1 MVGNEARGSL
11 GRVKSW
17 LRSLVQTVPLD
28 MARCEFECRTS
39 ACNKERFD
47 VCEPPITYAEAVPS
61 SDHGASATRPAAPS

>member
-1 MVGNEARGSL
+1 MVSNGARGLL

-39 ACNKERFD
+39 ACDKERFD
-47 VCEPPITYAEAVPS
+47 VCEPRITYAEAVPS
-61 SDHGASATRPAAPS
+61 SDHGASGTRPAAPS